1 MKVKF
6 LNLIAFNSL
15 LVVSLYIFM
24 FIIYPENSNYFQCNI
39 LTTNTSKS
47 FDLTYLIPVSCDLE
61 VYMIG
66 VNDFSSI
73 IEFDYNYQ
81 TRPLYILFV
90 KFFHI
95 VLSRFIENTLIL
107 EFLTFLILHLFIVTI
122 SIYIFFKSF
131 FKKFRKNHASLIYL
145 ISGFIILNPIIR
157 YGLFDSAHQTLTLL
171 TFVLCL
177 LFLRKQNLSSTEL
190 FSYSILI
197 GLLSLAN
204 VSIILS
210 AIFLLYNKVK
220 NINLIKNNFLKIAL
234 SIFLITSPKM
244 LWNLYIFSNGFTP
257 YNAATQYWY
266 QFIWLKDFI
275 LVNYQNVDYNLNEGA
290 YYCMSVPLFIKC
302 YLLDFF
308 KTIIYLLLPIITII
322 FNFYI
327 LKKKNIQ
334 IIFDFL
340 KNLLFIVILLF
351 SFWAFIGW
359 YPPLRFNLYS
369 LGYFVTITLCIQFI
383 YLPYKEKTL
392 PSFIFLFIYYLS
404 LPHWNNLDI
413 LNVNVGLIGS
423 YLLFIVYV
431 YKTYKEN
438 KTDVSSSL

>member
-1 MKVKF
+1 MKIKF

-15 LVVSLYIFM
+15 LVASLYIFM

-107 EFLTFLILHLFIVTI
+107 EFLTFLVLHLFIVTI

-131 FKKFRKNHASLIYL
+131 FKNFQNNNASLIYL

-171 TFVLCL
+171 TFVLSL
-177 LFLRKQNLSSTEL
+177 LFLRKKNLSSVEL

-210 AIFLLYNKVK
+210 GIFLLYNKVK
-220 NINLIKNNFLKIAL
+220 NISLIKNNFLKIAL

-244 LWNLYIFSNGFTP
+244 LWNLYIFSNGFVP

-308 KTIIYLLLPIITII
+308 KTIIYLSLPIITII

-340 KNLLFIVILLF
+340 KNLLFIVTLLF

-369 LGYFVTITLCIQFI
+369 VGYFVTITLCIQFI

-438 KTDVSSSL
+438 KTDVKSSL

>member
-1 MKVKF
+1 
-6 LNLIAFNSL
+6 
-15 LVVSLYIFM
+15 M

-107 EFLTFLILHLFIVTI
+107 EFLTFLVLHLFIVTI

-131 FKKFRKNHASLIYL
+131 FKNFQNNNASLIYL

-171 TFVLCL
+171 TFVLSL
-177 LFLRKQNLSSTEL
+177 LFLRKKNLSSVEL

-220 NINLIKNNFLKIAL
+220 NISLIKNNFLKIAL

-244 LWNLYIFSNGFTP
+244 LWNLYIFSNGFVP

-308 KTIIYLLLPIITII
+308 KTIIYLSLPIITII

-340 KNLLFIVILLF
+340 KNLLFIVTLLF

-369 LGYFVTITLCIQFI
+369 VGYFVTITLCIQFI

-438 KTDVSSSL
+438 KTDVKSSL